1 LPSPLAPLTSVARR
15 GAGRE
20 AITAHAEA
28 GPAVDEAHRSTG
40 AVRYPIIFAPL
51 FAPFGISSGYVS
63 VTLAYLLRD
72 AGISVATIAAI
83 VSLSV
88 WPQTVKML
96 WAPIVDTIGNPKL
109 WYGIGT
115 VTVGLSILLMSVLPM
130 TSAEVPIFIAL
141 IVGSSVTSTFV
152 SRSTEIFMANTVPP
166 ELRGRSSGWSQAGNL
181 GGAGI
186 GGGIGLLLAENIA
199 EPWVSGGVLSAVCF
213 ACWGAML
220 FMPRLVRTS
229 QALHYWGELK
239 EVSVNEW
246 EVARSRIGYL
256 ALIIMLLPI
265 GSGGVPW
272 SAISAEWGA
281 GANMVAY
288 VNGLAG
294 GVASIVGALIAGFV
308 CDRMNLKRAYSMFG
322 ILVGLVAV
330 AMIFA
335 PRTPTVFAAGVL
347 GYNAMVGMAYTG
359 YAAIVLE
366 AIGKKSAAT
375 NWNLMAALSN
385 APVAAMGMFD
395 GWMHDR
401 FGTDWMLFGELALPA
416 GAIVL
421 FGLFVLATR
430 PRSRAA

>member
-1 LPSPLAPLTSVARR
+1 
-15 GAGRE
+15 
-20 AITAHAEA
+20 
-28 GPAVDEAHRSTG
+28 
-40 AVRYPIIFAPL
+40 
-51 FAPFGISSGYVS
+51 
-63 VTLAYLLRD
+63 
-72 AGISVATIAAI
+72 
-83 VSLSV
+83 
-88 WPQTVKML
+88 
-96 WAPIVDTIGNPKL
+96 
-109 WYGIGT
+109 
-115 VTVGLSILLMSVLPM
+115 
-130 TSAEVPIFIAL
+130 
-141 IVGSSVTSTFV
+141 
-152 SRSTEIFMANTVPP
+152 
-166 ELRGRSSGWSQAGNL
+166 
-181 GGAGI
+181 
-186 GGGIGLLLAENIA
+186 
-199 EPWVSGGVLSAVCF
+199 
-213 ACWGAML
+213 
-220 FMPRLVRTS
+220 
-229 QALHYWGELK
+229 
-239 EVSVNEW
+239 
-246 EVARSRIGYL
+246 L